1 MLKES
6 APDLPFWAVFVELGL
21 ENLEDFGLNY
31 GEILK
36 NRAGAKFR
44 KSVHAWLEC
53 GVQVCTQSGEPPS
66 TGGRGT
72 VEALLYGRRMQHRAS
87 SGGCWEIIN
96 EYSGRLSGILCGDV
110 LIKKEKR
117 D

>member
-44 KSVHAWLEC
+44 KSVHAWREC
-53 GVQVCTQSGEPPS
+53 GVRFCTQLGEPPVL
-66 TGGRGT
+66 GGHAT
-72 VEALLYGRRMQHRAS
+72 
-87 SGGCWEIIN
+87 I
-96 EYSGRLSGILCGDV
+96 
-110 LIKKEKR
+110 
-117 D
+117 